1 MGLDVAGGAGLASA
15 AGLALTTA
23 AAGLSLAA
31 AATGLDTVTG
41 LALALE
47 LSAGLARAGEWW
59 ETAGL
64 ARSKGFSVGWG
75 RGRLAEAG
83 ELVTGLMAGLCL
95 AVVSSSCFTPE
106 VEGAFCCCCCCWPAI
121 SSNPEK
127 LHSLADIL
135 VFHLKIL
142 TKNFKES

>member
-15 AGLALTTA
+15 AGLALTA
-23 AAGLSLAA
+23 AAGLALA

-75 RGRLAEAG
+75 TGRLAEAG

-95 AVVSSSCFTPE
+95 VVVSSSCFTPE
-106 VEGAFCCCCCCWPAI
+106 VDGAFCCCCCCWPAI

-135 VFHLKIL
+135 VFRLNIL